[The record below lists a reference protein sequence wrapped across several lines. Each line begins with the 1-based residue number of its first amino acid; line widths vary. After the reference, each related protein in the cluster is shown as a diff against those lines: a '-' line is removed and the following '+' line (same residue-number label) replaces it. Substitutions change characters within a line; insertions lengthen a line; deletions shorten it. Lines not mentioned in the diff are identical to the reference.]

1 MPFFLIKGKF
11 KPKAGIPDGD
21 SVRFLVNDLRLWEK
35 LEGGRIQLGTSVRT
49 KDTAQLRFEGI

>member
-1 MPFFLIKGKF
+1 MEM
-11 KPKAGIPDGD
+11 
-21 SVRFLVNDLRLWEK
+21 RFLVNDLRLWEK